1 MNDVQCV
8 TTLATYGMDLA
19 RVKMKIYETKTAPN
33 PRRVRMFLA
42 EKGIDVDYVQVDIQ
56 KGENLTAEMRAKNP
70 LGKIPILELEDGTC
84 IAETDAICTYFEAL
98 HPEPSLMGTT
108 PIEKATISMW
118 QRQVE
123 FAYDAIGMC
132 FQHTTGYFKD
142 RMVPVPE
149 YGKEAGINAAKYLNI
164 LERRLEV
171 KPFIAGDNFSIADIT
186 ALCAIDFARV
196 VNIRVG
202 DKHENLKRWYDSVSN
217 RASAKA

>member
-1 MNDVQCV
+1 
-8 TTLATYGMDLA
+8 
-19 RVKMKIYETKTAPN
+19 MKIYETKTAPN

-42 EKGIDVDYVQVDIQ
+42 EKGIDMDYVQVDIQ
-56 KGENLTAEMRAKNP
+56 KGENLSAEMRAKNP
-70 LGKIPILELEDGTC
+70 LGKIPILELDDGTC

-98 HPEPSLMGTT
+98 HPEPPLMGSSAL
-108 PIEKATISMW
+108 EKGTISMW

-123 FAYDAIGMC
+123 LALMLQVGMC

-149 YGKEAGINAAKYLNI
+149 YGKEAGINASKYLNI
-164 LERRLEV
+164 LERRLELNT
-171 KPFIAGDNFSIADIT
+171 FIAGDTFSIADIT

-196 VNIRVG
+196 VNIRIK
-202 DKHENLKRWYDSVSN
+202 DEQTNLLRWYDSANS

>member
-1 MNDVQCV
+1 
-8 TTLATYGMDLA
+8 
-19 RVKMKIYETKTAPN
+19 MKIYETRTAPN

-56 KGENLTAEMRAKNP
+56 KGENLSPEMRAKNP
-70 LGKIPILELEDGTC
+70 LGKIPILELDDGTC

-98 HPEPSLMGTT
+98 QPEPPLMGKT
-108 PIEKATISMW
+108 PVEKGIISMW

-123 FAYDAIGMC
+123 LAFMMQVGMC

-149 YGKEAGINAAKYLNI
+149 YGEQAGINAAKYLSI
-164 LERRLEV
+164 LERRLANNEY
-171 KPFIAGDNFSIADIT
+171 IAGDHFSIADIT
-186 ALCAIDFARV
+186 AVCAIDFARV
-196 VNIRVG
+196 VKIRIRE
-202 DKHENLKRWYDSVSN
+202 DHTHLKRWYDAITH

>member
-1 MNDVQCV
+1 
-8 TTLATYGMDLA
+8 
-19 RVKMKIYETKTAPN
+19 MKIYETKTAPN

-42 EKGIDVDYVQVDIQ
+42 EKGIDVEYVQVDIQ
-56 KGENLTAEMRAKNP
+56 KGENLSAEMRAKNP
-70 LGKIPILELEDGTC
+70 LGKIPILELDDGTC

-98 HPEPSLMGTT
+98 QPAPSLMGTS

-123 FAYDAIGMC
+123 FAFMLQVGMC

-149 YGKEAGINAAKYLNI
+149 YGKEAGINASKYLNI
-164 LERRLEV
+164 LERRLAV
-171 KPFIAGDNFSIADIT
+171 KPFVAGDAFSIADIT

-196 VNIRVG
+196 VDIRI
-202 DKHENLKRWYDSVSN
+202 KEEQPNLMRWYESVSN

>member
-1 MNDVQCV
+1 
-8 TTLATYGMDLA
+8 
-19 RVKMKIYETKTAPN
+19 MKIYETKTAPN

-70 LGKIPILELEDGTC
+70 LGKIPILELDDGTC

-98 HPEPSLMGTT
+98 QPEPPLMGTT
-108 PIEKATISMW
+108 PVEKATISMW

-123 FAYDAIGMC
+123 FAFMMQVGMC

-149 YGKEAGINAAKYLNI
+149 YGKEAGINASKYLNI
-164 LERRLEV
+164 LERRLAV
-171 KPFIAGDNFSIADIT
+171 KEYIAGDTISIADIT
-186 ALCAIDFARV
+186 ALCALDFARV
-196 VNIRVG
+196 VDIR
-202 DKHENLKRWYDSVSN
+202 LKEEQTSLARWYKAVSN